1 MPGER
6 SLDRDLGRLEVA
18 DLADHDDVGILAH
31 DVPEPRGEGEADLRL
46 HRDLVD
52 ALELILDGILDG
64 DDLLVGRVDLVER
77 AVERGRLAGARGAGH
92 EQDPVGE
99 GDEALEARLGL
110 RGKAE
115 PLERQED
122 GRAIEEAHH
131 DRFTVDGR
139 DRGHADVDAAAVQ
152 HHPNAP
158 VLGEA
163 ALGDV
168 HLGHDLDPRGDGR
181 LQATRRR
188 LLIVQHAVDAVPD
201 AQRVLERLEVN
212 VRRFGAER
220 VLDDE
225 VDEPDDRGLKGHVSQ
240 VADVLV
246 SFARRAGVLHALHDP
261 LQWRG
266 RRVRPFDRLEDPFR
280 GGDGDLDL
288 HGEAQS
294 QVVEEQQ
301 IRRIR
306 GRDRERVALDRD
318 RADAVLAEVL
328 RRQVLQDRDRGR
340 QLVACEEGE
349 VGLGGER
356 AQHVL
361 AGDRAHRHERLA
373 EAFPAAADPAQR
385 ALEGFEGG
393 LACLQEDLAQEPGSD
408 RNRHVVCSMQW

>member
-1 MPGER
+1 M
-6 SLDRDLGRLEVA
+6 
-18 DLADHDDVGILAH
+18 
-31 DVPEPRGEGEADLRL
+31 
-46 HRDLVD
+46 
-52 ALELILDGILDG
+52 
-64 DDLLVGRVDLVER
+64 
-77 AVERGRLAGARGAGH
+77 
-92 EQDPVGE
+92 GE

-139 DRGHADVDAAAVQ
+139 DRGDADVDAAAVQ

-181 LQATRRR
+181 LQAPRRR
-188 LLIVQHAVDAVPD
+188 LLIVQHAIDAVPD

-212 VRRFGAER
+212 VRRLGAKR

-225 VDEPDDRGLKGHVSQ
+225 VDEADDRGLKGHVAQ

-246 SFARRAGVLHALHDP
+246 SLARRAGILHALHDP
-261 LQWRG
+261 LQGRG
-266 RRVRPFDRLEDPFR
+266 RPRVRPFDRLEDPFR